1 MECQSIVDALFK
13 ILVQLLPRLCS
24 LSKEGVPQGDPLG
37 LMFYA
42 IALLPLTRK
51 LKNGSAFLLERAELL
66 KKKALGPKIGLQ
78 MTHHAYQIWN
88 LSWNGFSC

>member
-1 MECQSIVDALFK
+1 
-13 ILVQLLPRLCS
+13 
-24 LSKEGVPQGDPLG
+24 
-37 LMFYA
+37 MFYP
-42 IALLPLTRK
+42 IAFLPLTCK

-66 KKKALGPKIGLQ
+66 KKKKALGPKIGLQ